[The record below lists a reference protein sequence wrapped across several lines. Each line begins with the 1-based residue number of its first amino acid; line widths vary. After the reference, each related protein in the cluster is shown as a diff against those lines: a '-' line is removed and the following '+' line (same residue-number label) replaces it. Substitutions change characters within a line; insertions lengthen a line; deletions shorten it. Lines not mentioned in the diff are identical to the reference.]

1 MTKREVYEIR
11 TAAYRKHNE
20 VVRTLEKFADRT
32 KFVDFVGTFR
42 WYGDLQINLEVRG
55 FGKVVKEMI
64 SYIENLCP
72 TGIQDLT
79 GFYVE
84 DNYYSCTES
93 EWDDEEKENDWDV
106 RFRINIIYKC

>member
-1 MTKREVYEIR
+1 MTKREMYEAR
-11 TAAYRKHNE
+11 TAAYRKQDE

-55 FGKVVKEMI
+55 VGKVVKEMM

-72 TGIQDLT
+72 TSILRID
-79 GFYVE
+79 GFYAE

-93 EWDDEEKENDWDV
+93 DWDNEVKENDWDV
-106 RFRINIIYKC
+106 RFRINITYKG